1 LALSKAFDAALSSME
16 KKYKIKIYLQWDYS
30 PIALQSLP
38 SSIIYG
44 FSTRSQ
50 IKEEPARRGPAGGNS
65 SLVFLVLPGYKQ
77 ELPLVNKMST
87 RRPILSGVEIRIY
100 LY

>member
-1 LALSKAFDAALSSME
+1 M
-16 KKYKIKIYLQWDYS
+16 KKYKIQVYLRWDYS

-38 SSIIYG
+38 SSKGISTIIYG

-50 IKEEPARRGPAGGNS
+50 IKEEPARRGPAGGKQLDGLS
-65 SLVFLVLPGYKQ
+65 LVLPGYKQ